1 MTLIVLI
8 QENSTLKDKEGKSEG
23 RLYTP
28 VWLRNRLISVKL
40 EPVLNLFEK
49 SCIALYYMHFPRI
62 LKI

>member
-40 EPVLNLFEK
+40 EPVLNLIEK
-49 SCIALYYMHFPRI
+49 SCIALY
-62 LKI
+62 